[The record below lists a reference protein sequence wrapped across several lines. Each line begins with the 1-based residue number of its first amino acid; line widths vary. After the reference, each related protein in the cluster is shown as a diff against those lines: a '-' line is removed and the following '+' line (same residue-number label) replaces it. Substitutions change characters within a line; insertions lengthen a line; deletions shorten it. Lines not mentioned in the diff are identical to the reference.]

1 MVSLVFVVIGFLS
14 LVNAQGSA
22 LDWLMGISTNGTNQD
37 EYDLLPEG
45 FNATDQYDLLESEEG
60 FNDTVTV
67 STEEAATTLLLAQIE
82 QLKKETWE
90 KEEEI
95 EQLNLQVE
103 NITKKFSEDI
113 ARLTAES
120 KRQHEALVQESK
132 DLQEALIQTHQD
144 EKAAL
149 VEKSRK
155 ELEALVE
162 DWKNEKTA
170 LIEERNETVQDHQR
184 RKKQEKAKCD
194 KALTNKDV
202 LIRFLSYRLM
212 DKDKRSKISRK
223 VIEAQNEKL
232 RVLGEERKTYQEKNK
247 NLLKHAF
254 LNAEVIRRQEKQKRH
269 LEDAL
274 TIDAKLQQGYSNL
287 TAILQDNAMECS
299 QPWMETLMKTTMD
312 QEDEIRKLT
321 YVTFQK
327 LYSLT
332 ESIVFRS
339 FSDEESKIEIHL
351 VEALEEVEKLNVTFS
366 TDTKGK
372 LSLSS

>member
-14 LVNAQGSA
+14 LVNAQGSS

-45 FNATDQYDLLESEEG
+45 FNVTDQYDLLESEEG
-60 FNDTVTV
+60 LNDTVTV

-155 ELEALVE
+155 ELEAFVE

-184 RKKQEKAKCD
+184 RKKQEKAKCE

-202 LIRFLSYRLM
+202 LIRFLSFRLM

-247 NLLKHAF
+247 HLLKHAF

-321 YVTFQK
+321 
-327 LYSLT
+327 
-332 ESIVFRS
+332 
-339 FSDEESKIEIHL
+339 
-351 VEALEEVEKLNVTFS
+351 
-366 TDTKGK
+366 
-372 LSLSS
+372 